1 MTRSIFDPTGG
12 ETERSGSTHLG
23 PAASNISHMPPD
35 LTDGKAGADAESDAA
50 GGESDRADERPQTL
64 STDSAEV
71 ARRLGEMTEKAPGAG
86 EPLDEVPPAAG
97 PTGA

>member
-23 PAASNISHMPPD
+23 PAAANISHMPPD
-35 LTDGKAGADAESDAA
+35 VVDGEAGADDAA
-50 GGESDRADERPQTL
+50 GEDDRTDERAQSL

-71 ARRLGEMTEKAPGAG
+71 ARRLGEMTERAPGAG
-86 EPLDEVPPAAG
+86 APLEEMPPSAPDA
-97 PTGA
+97 

>member
-23 PAASNISHMPPD
+23 PTASNISHMPPGV
-35 LTDGKAGADAESDAA
+35 TDGEVSADDA
-50 GGESDRADERPQTL
+50 GGEADRADERPQSL

-71 ARRLGEMTEKAPGAG
+71 ARRLGEMTGTAPGAAA
-86 EPLDEVPPAAG
+86 PLDEMAPPAAG
-97 PTGA
+97 A